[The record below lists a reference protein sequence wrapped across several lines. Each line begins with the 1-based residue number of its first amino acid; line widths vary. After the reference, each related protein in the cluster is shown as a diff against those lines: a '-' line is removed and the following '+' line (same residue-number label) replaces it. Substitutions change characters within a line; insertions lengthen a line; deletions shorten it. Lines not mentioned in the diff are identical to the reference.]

1 MVSGDDV
8 DDSDVVGI
16 VASDIDDDVAA
27 RHEKA
32 TTSGEDVSAGAN
44 ATVIIGTARSRR
56 RNDHV
61 VRTPNRF
68 VALIIFINCN
78 MHELAIS
85 TIVSTPTPLDSSLSR
100 REKIDRTMVS
110 PRGLVSL
117 AYSHQD
123 LIGGGSTN
131 NEEDI

>member
-27 RHEKA
+27 GQEKA
-32 TTSGEDVSAGAN
+32 TTSGVNAGAN

-61 VRTPNRF
+61 VRTTPNRF
-68 VALIIFINCN
+68 VALIIFIIQ
-78 MHELAIS
+78 HA
-85 TIVSTPTPLDSSLSR
+85 
-100 REKIDRTMVS
+100 
-110 PRGLVSL
+110 
-117 AYSHQD
+117 
-123 LIGGGSTN
+123 
-131 NEEDI
+131 

>member
-27 RHEKA
+27 RQEKA
-32 TTSGEDVSAGAN
+32 TTSGEDFNAGAN
-44 ATVIIGTARSRR
+44 ATVIIGTATSLR

-85 TIVSTPTPLDSSLSR
+85 TTMHTNPQILLSPEEKKLIERWCHHADSCHSLTHN
-100 REKIDRTMVS
+100 I
-110 PRGLVSL
+110 
-117 AYSHQD
+117 
-123 LIGGGSTN
+123 IGGGSTN

>member
-27 RHEKA
+27 GQEKA
-32 TTSGEDVSAGAN
+32 TTSGVNAGAN

-56 RNDHV
+56 RKDHV

-68 VALIIFINCN
+68 VALIIFIIQ
-78 MHELAIS
+78 HA
-85 TIVSTPTPLDSSLSR
+85 
-100 REKIDRTMVS
+100 
-110 PRGLVSL
+110 
-117 AYSHQD
+117 
-123 LIGGGSTN
+123 
-131 NEEDI
+131 

>member
-27 RHEKA
+27 RQEKA
-32 TTSGEDVSAGAN
+32 TTSGEDFSAGAN

-68 VALIIFINCN
+68 VALIIFILARTCMNC
-78 MHELAIS
+78 E
-85 TIVSTPTPLDSSLSR
+85 DSSLSR

-117 AYSHQD
+117 AYSQPHRRRLNKQ
-123 LIGGGSTN
+123 
-131 NEEDI
+131 